1 MKHLFLI
8 LSVWLCSSWAF
19 NGFGETRYGFR
30 IYLKD
35 KGETTCRVEQ
45 PEQFLSAEAI
55 ERRKQ
60 QSVPVTGTDLP
71 ISAEY
76 VRQVQQCG
84 CTVVA
89 RSKWMQTMAVV
100 AVDSTCCVRLLQ
112 LPFIDSVR
120 YVGQWQQEELTF
132 EQEGEARL
140 LAKEEPRKNY
150 YGYAE
155 SQIRMLNGIRLHKAG
170 FTGHNRRVAV
180 IDAGFAGVDR
190 MAYFDS
196 LQVAGTYNVASPSE
210 TVYAGD
216 EHGTKVLSCLA
227 AKLPGI
233 MVGTAPDATYWL
245 IRSEVRAHELP
256 IEEDYW
262 AAAVEYADSVGVE
275 VISSSLGYSTFDEET
290 LDYTPAVLDGRQSY
304 ISQVAGKAAEK
315 GLLLFCSAGNEGA
328 SSWKT
333 ITVPADA
340 PDVISVGAIDDRK
353 KRCAFSSV
361 GYTADGRVKPDVV
374 ALGTQCC
381 VIDAEGEMCF
391 SSGTSFAAPTLAGL
405 AICLWQAYPQLTNRD
420 LIRWLREGS
429 SLSKQPN
436 RELGYGI
443 PDFYRLY
450 KRLRHAY
457 R

>member
-1 MKHLFLI
+1 M
-8 LSVWLCSSWAF
+8 
-19 NGFGETRYGFR
+19 
-30 IYLKD
+30 KD
-35 KGETTCRVEQ
+35 KGETACRVEQ
-45 PEQFLSAEAI
+45 PEQFLSVQAV
-55 ERRKQ
+55 ERRQ
-60 QSVPVTGTDLP
+60 RQGIPVTVADLP
-71 ISAEY
+71 ISTDY
-76 VRQVQQCG
+76 VQHVQQCG
-84 CTVVA
+84 CRVVA
-89 RSKWMQTMAVV
+89 QSKWMQTMTVV
-100 AVDSTCCVRLLQ
+100 TTDSACCARLSQ
-112 LPFIDSVR
+112 LPFADSVR
-120 YVGQWQQEELTF
+120 YVGQWQQEELAF
-132 EQEGEARL
+132 EQKGEARL

-155 SQIRMLNGIRLHKAG
+155 PQIRLLNGVRLHKAG
-170 FTGHNRRVAV
+170 LTGRNRRVAV
-180 IDAGFAGVDR
+180 IDAGFVGVDR

-196 LQVAGTYNVASPSE
+196 LQVAGTYNVVSPGE

-227 AKLPGI
+227 AKLPGV

-245 IRSEVRAHELP
+245 IRSEVRAYELP

-315 GLLLFCSAGNEGA
+315 GLLLVCSAGNEGA
-328 SSWKT
+328 GSWKT

-340 PDVISVGAIDDRK
+340 PDVLAVGAIDDRK

-361 GYTADGRVKPDVV
+361 GFTADGRVKPDVV
-374 ALGTQCC
+374 ALGTNCC
-381 VIDAEGEMCF
+381 VIDAEGEMHF

-405 AICLWQAYPQLTNRD
+405 AICLWQAYPQLNNRD
-420 LIRWLREGS
+420 LIRLLREGS

-450 KRLRHAY
+450 KRLRHVY